1 MSYEVYFQKAR
12 LKSYLSLQ
20 VIVAVSLFGMLL
32 FEDAIATLDLFLHAT
47 PFVTFAIF
55 YVLVLFYPVALP
67 LLSVFI
73 ITVLHD
79 IFATS
84 LYNSQTFAILVSLL
98 IIKRL
103 INFPEQKEFLEIW
116 QGFVVA
122 IMIMVSIEVVTFMI
136 WHWSLMNLQGLLFQ
150 IGITIL
156 LYPFIHVVIMRLAQ
170 IFVESAER

>member
-1 MSYEVYFQKAR
+1 MSYEIYFQKAR

-55 YVLVLFYPVALP
+55 YVLTLFYPVALP
-67 LLSVFI
+67 FVSVFI

-84 LYNSQTFAILVSLL
+84 LYNSQTFAILVSLF
-98 IIKRL
+98 IVKRL
-103 INFPEQKEFLEIW
+103 TNFPEQKEFLEIW

-122 IMIMVSIEVVTFMI
+122 TMIMIVIEVVTFMI
-136 WHWSLMNLQGLLFQ
+136 WHWSLINLQGLFFQ
-150 IGITIL
+150 VGITIL
-156 LYPFIHVVIMRLAQ
+156 LYRICRTLGL
-170 IFVESAER
+170 R

>member
-1 MSYEVYFQKAR
+1 MSYEIYFQKAR

-55 YVLVLFYPVALP
+55 YVLTLFYPVALP
-67 LLSVFI
+67 FVSVFI

-84 LYNSQTFAILVSLL
+84 LYNSQTFAILVSLF
-98 IIKRL
+98 IVKRL
-103 INFPEQKEFLEIW
+103 TNFPEQKEFLEIW

-122 IMIMVSIEVVTFMI
+122 TMIMIVIGVVTFMI
-136 WHWSLMNLQGLLFQ
+136 WHWSLINLQGLFFQ
-150 IGITIL
+150 VGITIL
-156 LYPFIHVVIMRLAQ
+156 LYPFIHVVVMRLAQ